1 MNMKEFIPK
10 SAPVYKTK
18 KVRVWGKGQF
28 TIPAEFRK
36 RLEIKEDTVLEVY
49 QAGNAIIATPVN
61 ITVKELA
68 EAIRGEMAEKELEL
82 EDLLAELRAGNHEYS
97 KD

>member
-1 MNMKEFIPK
+1 MEGMIRKTG
-10 SAPVYKTK
+10 SVYRPK

-28 TIPAEFRK
+28 TIPAELRE
-36 RLEIKEDTVLEVY
+36 RLGINEDTVLEVY

-61 ITVKELA
+61 IAVKGLA
-68 EAIRGEMAEKELEL
+68 ELVQGEMAEKEIEL
-82 EDLLAELRAGNHEYS
+82 EDLLAELREGNHEYS